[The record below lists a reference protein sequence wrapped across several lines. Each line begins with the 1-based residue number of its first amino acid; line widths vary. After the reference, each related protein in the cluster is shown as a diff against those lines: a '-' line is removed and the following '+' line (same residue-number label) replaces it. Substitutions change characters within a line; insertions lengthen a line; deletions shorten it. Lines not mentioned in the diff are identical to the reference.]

1 MRNMKL
7 WWKRLEEEPSEKRTV
22 KEFLEECNFTW
33 KPISQPC
40 YQKVGDE
47 YKVIP
52 NHQISV
58 RSDNLYP
65 IAVVKDRYK
74 LLTNEECF
82 SMGNR
87 FLEIYPNAKFIS
99 CGDIMNFSESYLS
112 MILKTVSIC
121 GDEFGVWLTFTNGF
135 DGRNATNATVSLIRI
150 KDHNVFQYFDEN
162 HPRVWTMGRVNVKT
176 DFIHIHEDIE
186 MYIKYAQE
194 LCEKMKSKEIILNEV
209 VGEIIAIDW
218 KKTRRVNKNLAVIK
232 EYARE
237 IYMKNNG
244 KTLYD
249 LFFAFADY
257 YHNYPRMRIDKLG
270 DDKRFQL
277 AMIKYN
283 YELYDYHTKM
293 LTFLN

>member
-22 KEFLEECNFTW
+22 KEFLEERNFTW

-40 YQKVGDE
+40 YQKVNDE

-82 SMGNR
+82 SMANR

-99 CGDIMNFSESYLS
+99 CGDIMNFAKSYLS
-112 MILKTVSIC
+112 MILKTVLIC

-209 VGEIIAIDW
+209 VGEIVAIDW

-270 DDKRFQL
+270 DDKRFQS

>member
-1 MRNMKL
+1 MAMKL
-7 WWKRLEEEPSEKRTV
+7 WWKRLQETPSEKRTV
-22 KEFLEECNFTW
+22 KEFLEEKEFTW

-58 RSDNLYP
+58 RSDNLKP
-65 IAVVKDRYK
+65 IAVVKNRYK
-74 LLTNEECF
+74 LLDNQKCF
-82 SMGNR
+82 SIANR
-87 FLEIYPNAKFIS
+87 FLEIYPQAKFVS
-99 CGDIMNFSESYLS
+99 CGDIMNFTESYLS
-112 MILKTVSIC
+112 IILKTITIC
-121 GDEFGVWLTFTNGF
+121 EDEFEVWLTFTNGF
-135 DGRNATNATVSLIRI
+135 DGRNATNATVSLIRTN
-150 KDHNVFQYFDEN
+150 DHSVFQYFDER
-162 HPRVWTMGRVNVKT
+162 HPRIWTMGRVNVKT

-186 MYIKYAQE
+186 TYILYAKD
-194 LCEKMKSKEIILNEV
+194 LCEKMKAKEIVLNEV
-209 VGEIIAIDW
+209 VSEIVAIDW
-218 KKTRRVNKNLAVIK
+218 NKTRRINKNLAMVK

-237 IYMKNNG
+237 IYLKNDG

-249 LFFAFADY
+249 LFFAFSNY

-283 YELYDYHTKM
+283 YELFNYHTKM
-293 LTFLN
+293 LTFLD

>member
-1 MRNMKL
+1 MKL

-22 KEFLEECNFTW
+22 KEFLEERNFTW

-40 YQKVGDE
+40 YQKVDDE

-82 SMGNR
+82 SMANR

-112 MILKTVSIC
+112 MILKIVSIC

-150 KDHNVFQYFDEN
+150 KDHNVFQYFDKN
-162 HPRVWTMGRVNVKT
+162 HPRVWTMGRVNIKT

-209 VGEIIAIDW
+209 VGEIVAIAW
-218 KKTRRVNKNLAVIK
+218 KKTRRINKNLAFIK

-270 DDKRFQL
+270 DDKRFQS

-283 YELYDYHTKM
+283 YELYNYHTKM
-293 LTFLN
+293 LVFLN

>member
-1 MRNMKL
+1 MKL
-7 WWKRLEEEPSEKRTV
+7 WWKHLEEEPSEKRTV
-22 KEFLEECNFTW
+22 KEFLEERNFTW

-65 IAVVKDRYK
+65 IAVVKNRYK

-82 SMGNR
+82 SMANR

-121 GDEFGVWLTFTNGF
+121 DDEFGVWLTFTNGF
-135 DGRNATNATVSLIRI
+135 DGRNATNVTVSLIRI
-150 KDHNVFQYFDEN
+150 KDYNVFQYFDEN
-162 HPRVWTMGRVNVKT
+162 HPRIWTMGRVNVKT
-176 DFIHIHEDIE
+176 DFIHIHEDVE

-194 LCEKMKSKEIILNEV
+194 LCEKMKSKEIVLNEV
-209 VGEIIAIDW
+209 VGEIVAIDW